1 MKLNSLK
8 ECVVIE
14 KIPIARINLQTMQA
28 MESCLEKK
36 QLKGGRMGRFTKL
49 KKFFIEIIKIILNLP
64 IFHET
69 FITVYQVIDVGK
81 SSLNRDRA
89 QNLWHTLS
97 PLTTGLLIAIE
108 TH

>member
-49 KKFFIEIIKIILNLP
+49 K
-64 IFHET
+64 IFSL
-69 FITVYQVIDVGK
+69 K
-81 SSLNRDRA
+81 SSK
-89 QNLWHTLS
+89 S
-97 PLTTGLLIAIE
+97 Y
-108 TH
+108 